1 MRACVYARPRNY
13 TYLHAGVHGCI
24 SHTRHAANHARLPRT
39 RGSCL
44 HASCMT
50 VVMHAYRRHVC
61 MDACRHA
68 GMQEP
73 CTSHYRMDSLGL
85 QSLKLECAQPL
96 SLGATPSGPHYLLAS
111 KQTILL
117 LLLFLLLLL
126 LQLLPWICVVGMV
139 LLLPPQDLLKTPSEK
154 GKYAVHAPTIHAL
167 AHLLAFTHT
176 KGGPTRQTQIAG
188 LPLSALAATRT
199 QRFGS
204 NEDPL
209 AAEER
214 VLSASQLFAREND
227 TRGAA
232 GNRVGTSVS
241 EPVCRGPTPQVPQ
254 AGGGGVTRTSRA
266 LPPRPRLLLP
276 SWRRLIPRRIP

>member
-1 MRACVYARPRNY
+1 MQ
-13 TYLHAGVHGCI
+13 
-24 SHTRHAANHARLPRT
+24 
-39 RGSCL
+39 
-44 HASCMT
+44 
-50 VVMHAYRRHVC
+50 
-61 MDACRHA
+61 ACRQA
-68 GMQEP
+68 GKQEP
-73 CTSHYRMDSLGL
+73 CTSRHRMDSLGL

-139 LLLPPQDLLKTPSEK
+139 LLLPPQDLLRTPSEK

-199 QRFGS
+199 QRQKS
-204 NEDPL
+204 ESCQ
-209 AAEER
+209 R
-214 VLSASQLFAREND
+214 VSCLRVRTIRVEPRATASEHPFLSPFA
-227 TRGAA
+227 
-232 GNRVGTSVS
+232 VG
-241 EPVCRGPTPQVPQ
+241 PRPQSLRL
-254 AGGGGVTRTSRA
+254 GGGGHPHLKGSPTSPQTPSPQLAQAHPKAHPMRKTQTVS
-266 LPPRPRLLLP
+266 RLLTCC
-276 SWRRLIPRRIP
+276 

>member
-1 MRACVYARPRNY
+1 MHACVHAGPRNY

-96 SLGATPSGPHYLLAS
+96 SLGATPSGPHYLLAY

-139 LLLPPQDLLKTPSEK
+139 LLLPPQDLLRTPSEK

-199 QRFGS
+199 QRQKS
-204 NEDPL
+204 ESCQ
-209 AAEER
+209 R
-214 VLSASQLFAREND
+214 VSCLRVRTIRVEPRATASEHPFLSPFA
-227 TRGAA
+227 
-232 GNRVGTSVS
+232 VGPRPKSL
-241 EPVCRGPTPQVPQ
+241 RL
-254 AGGGGVTRTSRA
+254 GGGVTRTSRA

-276 SWRRLIPRRIP
+276 SWRRLIPRRIT